1 MKIKDLLNH
10 NSSDNKVKIHDISDG
25 LIYTGD
31 IYGAVREYG
40 YYTVREWFV
49 KDGIICISIRMQF

>member
-1 MKIKDLLNH
+1 MKIKELLSPNT
-10 NSSDNKVKIHDISDG
+10 SDNKVKIYDTEDR

-40 YYTVREWFV
+40 DFTVKEWIAKEGNV
-49 KDGIICISIRMQF
+49 CISV